1 MSGEEE
7 KPTAEAAEETPVE
20 TEGGSKSSIFVGNL
34 SWSTTNESLAEHFQ
48 ESAQVVSASVFYFGK
63 SGRSKGC
70 AMVNF
75 EDEGGAAEATK
86 QFDGTEFEG
95 RTIFI
100 REDRG
105 RRVREPRATE
115 AGDDDAER
123 KPRRRRNRKG
133 TKRADDE
140 DAPSGDAEEAA
151 PAPPTRTKANPNRV
165 YIGNVSFDTSKDDLV
180 AFMEKAG
187 TIVKST
193 IPMKLQGTK
202 LRGHALFEY
211 ETEEEAKKAIDE
223 LHDEELDGRKMLIRE
238 DKGKVKRKRKTP
250 RRRKPR
256 EEKVEDTTA
265 GGGAED
271 TTAGAGAED
280 TSTDL

>member
-1 MSGEEE
+1 MDAAMSGEEE
-7 KPTAEAAEETPVE
+7 KPTAGATEETQETQVEMEE
-20 TEGGSKSSIFVGNL
+20 TEGGSTSSIFVGNL
-34 SWSTTNESLAEHFQ
+34 SWSTTNESLAEHFAAAGKVN
-48 ESAQVVSASVFYFGK
+48 SAAVFYFGK

-75 EDEGGAAEATK
+75 EDEDAAAEATK

-105 RRVREPRATE
+105 RRIRAPRPPR
-115 AGDDDAER
+115 DDAER
-123 KPRRRRNRKG
+123 KPRRRRERKP
-133 TKRADDE
+133 RRDDNE
-140 DAPSGDAEEAA
+140 DGPSGDGDATD
-151 PAPPTRTKANPNRV
+151 APPSRTKPNPNRV

-187 TIVKST
+187 NIVKST

-211 ETEEEAKKAIDE
+211 ETAEEAQKAITE

-256 EEKVEDTTA
+256 AEKV
-265 GGGAED
+265 
-271 TTAGAGAED
+271 ED

>member
-7 KPTAEAAEETPVE
+7 KPTAGATEETQAEE

-34 SWSTTNESLAEHFQ
+34 SWSTTNESLAEHFAAAGKVQ
-48 ESAQVVSASVFYFGK
+48 SASVFYFGK

-75 EDEGGAAEATK
+75 EDEASAAAATK

-105 RRVREPRATE
+105 RRIRAPRPPR
-115 AGDDDAER
+115 DNDAER
-123 KPRRRRNRKG
+123 KPRRRRERKP
-133 TKRADDE
+133 RRDNDE
-140 DAPSGDAEEAA
+140 DAPSGDGKTADG
-151 PAPPTRTKANPNRV
+151 PPTRTKPNPNRV
-165 YIGNVSFDTSKDDLV
+165 YIGNVSFDTSKDDLI

-187 TIVKST
+187 NIVKST

-202 LRGHALFEY
+202 LRGYALIEY
-211 ETEEEAKKAIDE
+211 ESQEEAQKAISE

-256 EEKVEDTTA
+256 AEKV
-265 GGGAED
+265 
-271 TTAGAGAED
+271 ED

>member
-1 MSGEEE
+1 MDAAMSGEEE
-7 KPTAEAAEETPVE
+7 KPTAGATEEVQEEE
-20 TEGGSKSSIFVGNL
+20 TEGGSTSSIFVGNL
-34 SWSTTNESLAEHFQ
+34 SWSTTNESLAEHF
-48 ESAQVVSASVFYFGK
+48 SAAGKVSSAEVFYFGK

-75 EDEGGAAEATK
+75 EDEESAAAATK

-105 RRVREPRATE
+105 RRIRAPRPPR
-115 AGDDDAER
+115 DDAER
-123 KPRRRRNRKG
+123 KPRRRRERKP
-133 TKRADDE
+133 RRDE
-140 DAPSGDAEEAA
+140 DGDAPSGDGDED
-151 PAPPTRTKANPNRV
+151 APPSRTKPNPNRV

-180 AFMEKAG
+180 AFMEQAG
-187 TIVKST
+187 NIVKST
-193 IPMKLQGTK
+193 IPMKLQGSK
-202 LRGHALFEY
+202 LRGYALFEY
-211 ETEEEAKKAIDE
+211 ETLEEAQKAITE

-256 EEKVEDTTA
+256 AEKV
-265 GGGAED
+265 
-271 TTAGAGAED
+271 ED